1 MAETRIEQ
9 ISYGGWLNCYRLTRG
24 DLELVVTSD
33 VGPRV
38 IRCGFVGGQN
48 MFAEFA
54 DHLGK
59 SGEPHWMARGGH
71 RLWIAPEEM
80 PDTYA
85 PDNGSVAATLNGTG
99 ITLLQPTEPETLL
112 QKEITIELSL
122 DGQVKAIHR
131 VENCGSAPRRIAL
144 WALTMMA
151 PGGVAFVSF
160 PPRGCHDEHLQ
171 PTHPLVMWAYTDFS
185 DRRWQLNEKHLILR
199 QDPRAATPQKAGLF
213 NQKTIAGYIRGTDLF
228 VKSYRAD
235 CAATYP
241 DFHCCFEAFTNADFL
256 ELETLGPLVNLQPG
270 ASVSHVETWS
280 LHSDVCITEF
290 SDAELEA
297 VLQGTQY

>member
-199 QDPRAATPQKAGLF
+199 QDPGAATPQKAGLF